1 MMFFAGRKTRERE
14 TGETHIRL
22 RTASYSDTG
31 GRDGNEDAV
40 SIRTEGA
47 RSLCAVL
54 ADGLGG
60 HGGGETASAAA
71 VRAIL
76 DGWRGGASPDELQEL
91 VQSAHRAVVA
101 LQTPSCQMKTTAVI
115 LAIADGRF
123 AWAYAGD
130 SRLYH
135 FFNGKLVWQSRDH
148 SASQIAVLLGQI
160 TPDQIRFHEDRSCI
174 FRALGQQG
182 DVEAETGGGAL
193 EEGRHAFLLCSDGF
207 WEYVCEPEMEREL
220 SASASPDEWLEA
232 MRRLMKGRTPPD
244 NDNNTAA
251 AIWAA
256 AQ

>member
-1 MMFFAGRKTRERE
+1 MMLFAGRKTRERE
-14 TGETHIRL
+14 EDEARV
-22 RTASYSDTG
+22 RFRSASYSDVG

-40 SIRTEGA
+40 SIRRMGS

-76 DGWRGGASPDELQEL
+76 DGWTGGASPDELQEL
-91 VQSAHRAVVA
+91 VQSAHRTVVA
-101 LQTPSCQMKTTAVI
+101 LQTPSCQMKTTVVI
-115 LAIADGRF
+115 LTVDDGRF

-135 FFNGKLVWQSRDH
+135 FVNGKLVWQSRDH

-160 TPDQIRFHEDRSCI
+160 TPEQIRFHEDRSCI

-182 DVEAETGGGAL
+182 DVEAETGGGEL
-193 EEGRHAFLLCSDGF
+193 EAGEHAFLLCSDGF
-207 WEYVCEPEMEREL
+207 WEYVYEQEMEREL
-220 SASASPDEWLEA
+220 SASSSSDEWLEA
-232 MRRLMKGRTPPD
+232 MRRLMKERTPPD

-256 AQ
+256 Q